1 MMSASVSPRTSPG
14 PRRSR
19 APLRAASSPRLRRSR
34 APLRAASSPRL
45 RRSRDPVPS
54 ARSSRLRRSRRGSRR
69 TCGLLS
75 CGARA
80 YLALAARGEKPPAPA
95 GRVSTAGRY
104 GRGVTTLVWRGRR
117 VAWQRTGSG
126 PPVVL
131 CHGTPFSSAI
141 WRPFADA
148 LGRDHTVYVWDM
160 PGYGA
165 SSKTAGHAVD
175 LGVQGELLADL
186 IAEWG
191 LDRPHVIAHDLG
203 GAVSLR
209 AHLLHGADYRS
220 LMLVD
225 VVAIPPTGSPFFRF
239 VQAHP
244 GLLAELPPYIHEA
257 IVTAYIRGASHRGLR
272 AEDLDALA
280 APCLT
285 ADGQPAFYRQI
296 EQFDERY
303 LEELQAR
310 WGEIDI
316 PVRI

>member
-1 MMSASVSPRTSPG
+1 
-14 PRRSR
+14 
-19 APLRAASSPRLRRSR
+19 
-34 APLRAASSPRL
+34 
-45 RRSRDPVPS
+45 
-54 ARSSRLRRSRRGSRR
+54 
-69 TCGLLS
+69 
-75 CGARA
+75 
-80 YLALAARGEKPPAPA
+80 
-95 GRVSTAGRY
+95 
-104 GRGVTTLVWRGRR
+104 VTFVWRGRD
-117 VAWQRTGSG
+117 VAWRRTGSG

-141 WRPFADA
+141 WRPFADV
-148 LGRDHTVYVWDM
+148 LGTDHTVYSWDM

-165 SSKTAGHAVD
+165 SSKAAEHAVD

-209 AHLLHGADYRS
+209 AHLLDGARYRS

-239 VQAHP
+239 VQEHP
-244 GLLAELPPYIHEA
+244 GLLANLPGYIHEA
-257 IVTAYIRGASHRGLR
+257 IVTAYIQGASHRGLR
-272 AEDLDALA
+272 AQDVAQLV
-280 APCLT
+280 APWTT

-303 LEELQAR
+303 LEEIEAR
-310 WGEIDI
+310 LGEIAI
-316 PVRI
+316 PVRIVWGADDAWIAPDIGRRLRELIPTATLRLVDGAGHLVHYDAPAALVDEMRAWLASCP